1 MKFNITDNEKKLIKR
16 FKEMNY
22 PSIYKD
28 DSTDNLLFI
37 ETVDFVICPII
48 LEKKI
53 INKSQYND
61 IINDFN
67 YYLSQVNLEIF
78 DEYALEHYNYVLQI
92 MDIFQKYYKDISI
105 L

>member
-16 FKEMNY
+16 FKVMNY

-67 YYLSQVNLEIF
+67 YLI
-78 DEYALEHYNYVLQI
+78 
-92 MDIFQKYYKDISI
+92 
-105 L
+105 